1 MSENLEII
9 KSQNQELGITQKIDE
24 ELIWLENFISTDTK
38 KTYQAAIKK
47 FCNISSIQN
56 FDQFRKVESIHI
68 IKFRDELRKNGE
80 SNATINNRLSAL
92 SSLFKHL
99 IEKQVVK
106 KNPVYGVKAMKKNYR
121 KVKSRLMSDIEVK
134 AMLDAPDTTTLIGLR
149 DKAIL
154 SIIFNLGPRRGTI
167 VKLTGKDIFKENGYM
182 VFDMYLKG
190 DKRNRVAVNS
200 HVQAN
205 LEKYFEGMGWFK
217 AQPSGDIIFDIPQ
230 NTPIFPNMSKNS
242 NWHNSSKA
250 MSDTSLYRMWQK
262 YATKLGIEKT
272 SPHCARSAFIT
283 KALAAGCDLQHT
295 QHTAGHSDPRTTM
308 SYNLNETDYKHSAS
322 FSVSFG

>member
-1 MSENLEII
+1 MSEIVRKQQNNLESL
-9 KSQNQELGITQKIDE
+9 KSIDE
-24 ELIWLENFISTDTK
+24 ELVWLSNFISSDTK
-38 KTYQAAIKK
+38 KTYKTAIRK
-47 FCNISSIQN
+47 FCDVLSIQD
-56 FDQFRKVESIHI
+56 FEQFRQVESMHVIQ
-68 IKFRDELRKNGE
+68 FRDELRARGE

-121 KVKSRLMSDIEVK
+121 KVTSRLMSDVEVK
-134 AMLDAPDTTTLIGLR
+134 AMLDAPDVSTLIGLR

-154 SIIFNLGPRRGTI
+154 SIVFNLGPRRGTI

-182 VFDMYLKG
+182 VFDMYIKG

-205 LEKYFEGMGWFK
+205 LEKYFEAMGWFR
-217 AQPSGDIIFDIPQ
+217 AEANGDIKFEIPQ
-230 NTPIFPNMSKNS
+230 DAPIFPNMSRNTTLQDF
-242 NWHNSSKA
+242 SKP
-250 MSDTSLYRMWQK
+250 MSDTGLYKMWQK
-262 YATKLGIEKT
+262 YAARLGIERT
-272 SPHCARSAFIT
+272 SPHCARSTFIT